1 MQRKLY
7 KELWGM
13 RFQKMLELE
22 EQSITAYQALLQ
34 EFKKKYK
41 DETKLQND
49 FKQLISDEKKH
60 AELVR
65 TLLKIVG
72 EQPDE

>member
-1 MQRKLY
+1 
-7 KELWGM
+7 M